1 MSARKSWFGTVLKTL
16 ILLVLVAVIGFGA
29 WLGVSA
35 KRVSEL
41 LGQAQTS
48 YAAVQT
54 GIEREDYDAAIASA
68 RDAAATASAISAE
81 LDSPQWQIAGYLPV
95 LGTDV
100 AAARTV
106 GSVSSKLA
114 NEGVVPVLDA
124 WEALADTS
132 GASTDEVD
140 LSGLTQKIGQLGDLV
155 HTLQAADT
163 VVGECAS
170 QMQGVPTSHFEQ
182 INSYAET
189 LNGVIAQ
196 ASDSLGQL
204 EGALSLYTGL
214 ESLVSGLME

>member
-48 YAAVQT
+48 YAAVQA
-54 GIEREDYDAAIASA
+54 GIEQEDYDAAIASA
-68 RDAAATASAISAE
+68 REAASTAALISSE
-81 LDSPQWQIAGYLPV
+81 LEGTQWELAGHLPV

-106 GSVSSKLA
+106 GAVSSKLA

-124 WEALADTS
+124 WEALSDTS
-132 GASTDEVD
+132 TVSADETDPT
-140 LSGLTQKIGQLGDLV
+140 GLTQKVGQLGNLV
-155 HTLQAADT
+155 HSLEAANT
-163 VVGECAS
+163 VVGECSS
-170 QMQGVPTSHFEQ
+170 QMQGVPTSHFDQ

-196 ASDSLGQL
+196 ADESLGQL
-204 EGALSLYTGL
+204 EGALSLYSGL
-214 ESLVSGLME
+214 ESLVSGLMG